1 MPTIRYL
8 STTGINTYINP
19 LAQNDGMLLHAKNVI
34 STPYGA
40 KTKRYGY
47 EAYLGTPDTSEVT
60 GLFSFT
66 KDNGDSYLYRTSD
79 NKIYYSIDG
88 TSDWAVAGNGTIS
101 GDVGHAIL
109 NNTIILG
116 DGVGSTRHSTSGTAF
131 SDTTLAPV
139 AKHFEQY
146 QRRIFAAG
154 TSSTLFYSTS
164 NDATNWQL
172 AGTSDSSS
180 FEIPG
185 EGTINTIFAVADRIV
200 ASKSNG
206 NLFKWDG
213 YSLVDVTTQKAPT
226 SYKSVKS
233 NEGYYVYLNRDGITG
248 FGGGRPELL
257 SNPIESQ
264 IRNNLGSGVAGTTFT
279 TAPAGIHRYDYYL
292 SVGTV
297 TDGLTKQ
304 KLNDNIIKYDF
315 QKNEYTNYKFAHFPT
330 SYTSYIDTN
339 GDENLLFGDGNGQV
353 YKMSET
359 ATSDA
364 GEPIEAEMIFLLH
377 GGVPDLSK
385 KWNEINLFFNP
396 GCQARVQIATSNF
409 FDLTRVK
416 WQDIGDVKEGAVH
429 YRIPQNTRSRF
440 MYVKITDNSTA
451 YPFTFY
457 GMTVD
462 AEQAGIANG
471 L

>member
-8 STTGINTYINP
+8 NTTGINTYINP
-19 LAQNDGMLLHAKNVI
+19 LAQNDGVLLHAKNVI

-47 EAYLGTPDTSEVT
+47 ETYLGTPDTSEVT

-66 KDNGDSYLYRTSD
+66 KDNADSYLYRTSN
-79 NKIYYSIDG
+79 NKIYYSING
-88 TSDWAVAGNGTIS
+88 TSAWAVAVNGTIS
-101 GDVGHAIL
+101 GDVGYAIL
-109 NNTIILG
+109 NNTIIVG
-116 DGVGSTRHSTSGTAF
+116 DGVGSTRHSTSGTSF
-131 SDTTLAPV
+131 TNTTLAPV

-146 QRRIFAAG
+146 QRRIYASG

-180 FEIPG
+180 FTIPG
-185 EGTINTIFAVADRIV
+185 EGTIQSLFAVADRLV

-206 NLFKWDG
+206 NMFKWDG
-213 YSLVDVTTQKAPT
+213 YSLVDVTTKKGPT
-226 SYKSVKS
+226 SYKSIKS

-264 IRNNLGSGVAGTTFT
+264 IRNNLGSGIAGTTFAN
-279 TAPAGIHRYDYYL
+279 APAGITNWEYYL

-297 TDGLTKQ
+297 TDSLTKQ

-315 QKNEYTNYKFAHFPT
+315 LKNEYTNYKFAHFPT
-330 SYTSYIDTN
+330 SYTTYIDTN
-339 GDENLLFGDGNGQV
+339 KKENLLFGDKNGQV

-364 GEPIEAEMIFLLH
+364 GQPIEAELIFMLH
-377 GGVPDLSK
+377 GGVPDISK

-396 GCQARVQIATSNF
+396 GCEARVQVAPSYI
-409 FDLTRVK
+409 FDLTRVR
-416 WQDIGDVKEGAVH
+416 WQDLGDVTEGVIH
-429 YRIPQNTRSRF
+429 YRFQQGTRSKF
-440 MYVKITDNSTA
+440 LFVKITDNSTVA
-451 YPFTFY
+451 PFTYY
-457 GMTVD
+457 GMAVD
-462 AEQAGIANG
+462 VEQAGVADG
-471 L
+471 